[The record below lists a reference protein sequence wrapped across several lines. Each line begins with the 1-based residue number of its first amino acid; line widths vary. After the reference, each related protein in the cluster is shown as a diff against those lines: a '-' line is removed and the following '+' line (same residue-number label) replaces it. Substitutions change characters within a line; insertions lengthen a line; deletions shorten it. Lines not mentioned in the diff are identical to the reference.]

1 MNGGVLVIVGI
12 SVGEL
17 TVQAAWVALLALAA
31 LTLVGWRKPAR
42 PTAVSAR
49 GTRNHTPSRHP
60 FIRRVRVLPDE
71 SETAPSLGRRALSG
85 LGLAALSTLT
95 GAVIAIIASFLAIVA
110 VVWATG
116 LLGR

>member
-1 MNGGVLVIVGI
+1 MTDGVLVIVGI

-31 LTLVGWRKPAR
+31 LTLVGLRKPAR
-42 PTAVSAR
+42 PTASSVR
-49 GTRNHTPSRHP
+49 GAHDDIPSRHP
-60 FIRRVRVLPDE
+60 FIRRVRVLPQGV
-71 SETAPSLGRRALSG
+71 ETAPSPRRRVLSG

-95 GAVIAIIASFLAIVA
+95 GAVIAIIASFLAIVT

>member
-1 MNGGVLVIVGI
+1 MGI

-17 TVQAAWVALLALAA
+17 TVQATWVALLALAA
-31 LTLVGWRKPAR
+31 LTLAGLRKPAR
-42 PTAVSAR
+42 AAATSAR
-49 GTRNHTPSRHP
+49 RAQNLSRTRHP
-60 FIRRVRVLPDE
+60 FIRRVRLEPQGLDK
-71 SETAPSLGRRALSG
+71 APGLGRRALSV
-85 LGLAALSTLT
+85 LGLAALSTIT